1 VWGYV
6 LKEGPRGLDGI
17 IIIIIIIINS
27 SILGQLYAVFSLMSH
42 QLNGVRKMI
51 PSFRE
56 RHRGLPTVMLG
67 SRK

>member
-1 VWGYV
+1 V
-6 LKEGPRGLDGI
+6 I